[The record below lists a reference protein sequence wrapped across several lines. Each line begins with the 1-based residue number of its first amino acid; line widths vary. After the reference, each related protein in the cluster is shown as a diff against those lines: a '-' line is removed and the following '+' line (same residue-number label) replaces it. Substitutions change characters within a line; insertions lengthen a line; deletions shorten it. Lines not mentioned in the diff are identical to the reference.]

1 MSPEN
6 LKKANAIMQEL
17 EFLKGYILKIEAQFK
32 ETHKYC
38 TIKDFVKYQNHKDP
52 HIKVYVAMDE
62 RPRTASYP
70 QVEYVGHCNEL
81 FYINPLDLIA
91 TSLIKAGKRQTQLM
105 RELKK
110 L

>member
-1 MSPEN
+1 MTPDN
-6 LKKANAIMQEL
+6 LKRANAIMQEL

-32 ETHKYC
+32 ETHRNC
-38 TIKDFVKYQNHKDP
+38 TIKHFTEYLNHKDP
-52 HIKVYVAMDE
+52 HIKVFVAMDQK
-62 RPRTASYP
+62 PRISSHP

-91 TSLIKAGKRQTQLM
+91 TSLIKAGKRQQQLM